1 MNIDETWGHGQTVSI
16 NFTAACTGQAG
27 TDFGDDPVADRDIG
41 HSGRGSGAVNKGCIA
56 DH

>member
-1 MNIDETWGHGQTVSI
+1 MDIDESWGHGQSVGI

-27 TDFGDDPVADRDIG
+27 TDFGDDPVADRNVG
-41 HSGRGSGAVNKGCIA
+41 HTGRCTSAIDEGRIA